1 MCKHIS
7 HSLQQDL
14 GDAFLRKKD
23 ILQYLNDLMMDKQG
37 NNAVLY
43 QKDKRSRW
51 SRNCELK
58 TVSVFWQT
66 DSHAVRLCFIKC
78 GCRGISKPW
87 SVFKKKVV
95 SYPSSLL
102 KYQCTVGHLPW
113 PHLLLCFYCWPAVRE
128 TVAESFPLFG
138 VELFGWPRSALDW
151 WSAEWQQVNIG
162 GPIPE

>member
-87 SVFKKKVV
+87 SVFFFKSCILSQFIVKIPMHCR
-95 SYPSSLL
+95 SPSLASFAF
-102 KYQCTVGHLPW
+102 V
-113 PHLLLCFYCWPAVRE
+113 LLLLAGSKGNSSWIFSIVWCGIVWLTPFCTGLV
-128 TVAESFPLFG
+128 V
-138 VELFGWPRSALDW
+138 GWVTTS
-151 WSAEWQQVNIG
+151 
-162 GPIPE
+162 